1 MSAEKTYEATVKST
15 KKSVTVYKHRTRGY
29 VDFADCK
36 TEYSE
41 AELIIKK

>member
-1 MSAEKTYEATVKST
+1 MSTEKTYQATIKAT
-15 KKSVTVYKHRTRGY
+15 GKSVTVYKHRTRGY
-29 VDFADCK
+29 VDMADCK